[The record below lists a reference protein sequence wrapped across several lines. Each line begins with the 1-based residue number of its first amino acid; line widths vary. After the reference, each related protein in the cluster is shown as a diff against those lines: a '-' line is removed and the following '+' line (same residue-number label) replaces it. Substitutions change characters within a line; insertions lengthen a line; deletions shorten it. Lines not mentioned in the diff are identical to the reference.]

1 MCPEAFPDY
10 KKKETVFYFCGFQAS
25 QLTLYKDT
33 VNVSMTSSTG
43 RSSPGL
49 RLWMND
55 DRIKGEGIVLFSQ
68 KEVCN
73 TILPHPVHSALKTMQ
88 ITASRLV
95 LNAFY

>member
-1 MCPEAFPDY
+1 
-10 KKKETVFYFCGFQAS
+10 
-25 QLTLYKDT
+25 
-33 VNVSMTSSTG
+33 
-43 RSSPGL
+43 
-49 RLWMND
+49 MND

-73 TILPHPVHSALKTMQ
+73 PILPHPVHSALKTMQ